1 MNTQPFLTAAKTW
14 IEQISKTHKLTKAVR
29 RAVLNFGMWMDELI
43 RKQDEAE
50 RMKNGKEN

>member
-14 IEQISKTHKLTKAVR
+14 IEQISKTHKLTKAVK
-29 RAVLNFGMWMDELI
+29 RAVLSFGMWMDELI

-50 RMKNGKEN
+50 RIKNGKEN

>member
-14 IEQISKTHKLTKAVR
+14 LDQISKTHKLTKAVR
-29 RAVLNFGMWMDELI
+29 RAVLSFGMWMDELL

-50 RMKNGKEN
+50 RRKHGQKN